1 MATIDI
7 VKSPMM
13 IRIMGGLIR
22 RMGRAASTTVA
33 MTVEM
38 TAGTTD
44 GTTDGMIGGAIT
56 SEATTSG
63 DRSASHPHLQQVQP
77 SDHTAVHGSTLRG
90 VRSG

>member
-1 MATIDI
+1 MATSDI
-7 VKSPMM
+7 VTSPMM
-13 IRIMGGLIR
+13 IRIRGGLIR

-38 TAGTTD
+38 TA

-77 SDHTAVHGSTLRG
+77 SDHTAVHGSALRG